1 MKVII
6 QIPCFNEEEYL
17 PRTIADLPTELPGV
31 DQVEWLV
38 VDDGSNDRTAEVA
51 RELGVHHIVH
61 HLRRQGLAQAF
72 LTGLN
77 ASMERGADIIVNTDA
92 DNQYCAADIPLLVRP
107 ILDGDAHMVVG
118 SRPIREIGHFS
129 PGKKLLQRLGSWA
142 VRKVSNTGV
151 LDAPSGFR
159 AISRQAAMKLNVFNK
174 YTYTLETII
183 QAGQKGI
190 PTISVPVR
198 VNQQPRPSRL
208 MKSAFGYVYR
218 SASIIVRVFVIY
230 RPFRFFMFLGSIP
243 FTLGLVLGLRFLWAF
258 SQGQGTGMVQS
269 LILAS
274 LLMGSGFLLAIV
286 GLLADLISVNR
297 QLLEKLDW
305 QVRQLGEGRGEDSQ
319 KD

>member
-6 QIPCFNEEEYL
+6 QIPCFDEEQSL
-17 PRTIADLPTELPGV
+17 PRTLADLPQELPGI
-31 DQVEWLV
+31 DEVEWLV
-38 VDDGSNDRTAEVA
+38 VDDGSRDRTAEVA
-51 RELGVHHIVH
+51 REHGVHHVVR

-72 LTGLN
+72 LTGIN
-77 ASMERGADIIVNTDA
+77 AAVARGADIIVNTDA
-92 DNQYCAADIPLLVRP
+92 DNQYDARDIPKLVQP
-107 ILDGDAHMVVG
+107 ILDGDAHMVIG
-118 SRPIREIGHFS
+118 DRPIREIRHFS

-142 VRKVSNTGV
+142 VRRVSNTGV

-190 PTISVPVR
+190 LTVSVPVR
-198 VNQQPRPSRL
+198 VTGDQRPSRL

-230 RPFRFFMFLGSIP
+230 RPFRFFVFLGSIP
-243 FTLGLVLGLRFLWAF
+243 FTLGLALSLRFLWAF
-258 SQGQGTGMVQS
+258 SAGQGTGKVQS

-274 LLMGSGFLLAIV
+274 LLMSSGFLLGIV

-305 QVRQLGEGRGEDSQ
+305 QVRQLGEGRDTPE
-319 KD
+319 K

>member
-6 QIPCFNEEEYL
+6 QVPCFDEEDVL
-17 PRTIADLPTELPGV
+17 PGTLADLPRELPGI
-31 DQVEWLV
+31 DEVEWLV
-38 VDDGSNDRTAEVA
+38 VDDGSRDRTAEVA
-51 RELGVHHIVH
+51 REHGVHHVVR

-72 LTGLN
+72 LTGIN
-77 ASMERGADIIVNTDA
+77 AAVARGADIIVNTDA
-92 DNQYCAADIPLLVRP
+92 DNQYDARDIPRLVQP
-107 ILDGDAHMVVG
+107 ILDGEAHMVVG
-118 SRPIREIGHFS
+118 DRPIGEIRHFS
-129 PGKKLLQRLGSWA
+129 AGKKLLQRLGSWA

-159 AISRQAAMKLNVFNK
+159 AISRQAAMRLNVFNK

-190 PTISVPVR
+190 PIVSVPVR
-198 VNQQPRPSRL
+198 VNGDQRPSRL

-230 RPFRFFMFLGSIP
+230 RPFRFFLFLGSIP
-243 FTLGLVLGLRFLWAF
+243 FTLGLGLGLRFLWAF
-258 SQGQGTGMVQS
+258 SQGQGTGKVQS

-274 LLMGSGFLLAIV
+274 LLMSSGFLLAIV

-305 QVRQLGEGRGEDSQ
+305 QVRQLGEER
-319 KD
+319 KTPKK

>member
-1 MKVII
+1 
-6 QIPCFNEEEYL
+6 
-17 PRTIADLPTELPGV
+17 
-31 DQVEWLV
+31 
-38 VDDGSNDRTAEVA
+38 
-51 RELGVHHIVH
+51 
-61 HLRRQGLAQAF
+61 
-72 LTGLN
+72 
-77 ASMERGADIIVNTDA
+77 MERGADIIVNTDA
-92 DNQYCAADIPLLVRP
+92 DNQYCGADIPLLVRP

-142 VRKVSNTGV
+142 VRKVSNTDV

-198 VNQQPRPSRL
+198 VNQDSRPSRL

-305 QVRQLGEGRGEDSQ
+305 QVRQLGEGRGEDS
-319 KD
+319 KED